1 MATLFETENDV
12 IALQE
17 AKARQNANA
26 DNPRMGYDPIND
38 IRSQVRANRS
48 YNMRRGGNLI
58 GAGIDKS
65 GLLGDSV
72 TLNPE
77 VKRAS
82 DINSIKDRVSSQHK
96 FGTPDFFKSAAT

>member
-38 IRSQVRANRS
+38 IRSQVIDLKV
-48 YNMRRGGNLI
+48 LI
-58 GAGIDKS
+58 
-65 GLLGDSV
+65 
-72 TLNPE
+72 T
-77 VKRAS
+77 
-82 DINSIKDRVSSQHK
+82 
-96 FGTPDFFKSAAT
+96 